1 MPHPFDVD
9 LRTVWRFRR
18 AGQSDLD
25 LTLLDLLDAIESSG
39 KLTVAA
45 RAARISHRHA
55 WNLLEK
61 WSDFFGVP
69 LVTIERGRGTQLS
82 ELGAKLLWAGKRAQA
97 RLQPELE
104 NLAAE
109 LARCLNDAAAGNAPV
124 LRIHASHDFSLVKLR
139 EFASKTRSISIDLR
153 YRGSAEA
160 LAALRRGACEVAGF
174 HVTEGPLGATPAMS
188 RGEARRGPRGRGAAA
203 PAGWRLCAPGGAGG
217 AAPPRGAVRGPGA
230 GRPIGGGRP
239 SG

>member
-9 LRTVWRFRR
+9 LRAVWRFRK

-25 LTLLDLLDAIESSG
+25 LTLLDLLDAIERSG

-55 WNLLEK
+55 WNLIEK
-61 WSDFFGVP
+61 WSDFFGAP

-82 ELGAKLLWAGKRAQA
+82 PLGAKLLWAGKRAQA
-97 RLQPELE
+97 RLGPELD

-109 LARCLNDAAAGNAPV
+109 LAGSLNDAGAAA
-124 LRIHASHDFSLVKLR
+124 LRSVRIPPSHDFSLAQLR
-139 EFASKTRSISIDLR
+139 ELAVKTRSISIDLR

-160 LAALRRGACEVAGF
+160 LAPLRRGAC
-174 HVTEGPLGATPAMS
+174 
-188 RGEARRGPRGRGAAA
+188 
-203 PAGWRLCAPGGAGG
+203 
-217 AAPPRGAVRGPGA
+217 
-230 GRPIGGGRP
+230 
-239 SG
+239 